1 MFFEHLDDQL
11 KKEAATKVPVRVITA
26 AILEAE
32 QKFESFLSSGDRN
45 QRLAFVS
52 DQIEEICI
60 RTASE
65 AGIDAEIVTPR
76 VMEHLA
82 ADMTDEIYQGIAGSE
97 VNAPKAISPS
107 EAIGG
112 GPEAIQPGQPAP
124 QGYENRYKNIDVK
137 DKQEEWHK
145 ENRLSK
151 SENQD
156 FEYGGK
162 VDDQS
167 RPGSNKG
174 TRYDAD
180 SFDPNEQGKDH
191 KDKGYKMVGGEAG
204 GDTNPESHKNIDTGN
219 AKKVNPRSMNETE
232 KNSSFSLAEA
242 ERYHALRQSGVSHD
256 DAEYVVKNSS
266 WEDFGE
272 GFGRKMDE
280 NELAL
285 KNVLNPTERKQNENK
300 EKSSQDWKN
309 WHNNLSTDDQLT
321 AWKDPFISQKLR
333 EAGVREPSSVM
344 MDKIE
349 RGYEYPDEN
358 GNYTPSGLW
367 MY

>member
-11 KKEAATKVPVRVITA
+11 KKEAATKVPVRAITA

-32 QKFESFLSSGDRN
+32 EKFESFLSSGDRN

-124 QGYENRYKNIDVK
+124 KGYENRYKNRDVE
-137 DKQEEWHK
+137 DKQKEWHK

-180 SFDPNEQGKDH
+180 SFDPNEQDKDH
-191 KDKGYKMVGGEAG
+191 KGEGYKMVGGEAG
-204 GDTNPESHKNIDTGN
+204 GDTNPESHKKDKGN
-219 AKKVNPRSMNETE
+219 AKEINPRSMKETE

-256 DAEYVVKNSS
+256 DAEHIVNSDHKNKM
-266 WEDFGE
+266 WE
-272 GFGRKMDE
+272 
-280 NELAL
+280 
-285 KNVLNPTERKQNENK
+285 K
-300 EKSSQDWKN
+300 EKNKLLAGPENDRPDTEEDN
-309 WHNNLSTDDQLT
+309 WRYNSEEKYPHL
-321 AWKDPFISQKLR
+321 
-333 EAGVREPSSVM
+333 PS
-344 MDKIE
+344 
-349 RGYEYPDEN
+349 EY
-358 GNYTPSGLW
+358 
-367 MY
+367 

>member
-11 KKEAATKVPVRVITA
+11 KKEAATKVPVRAITA

-32 QKFESFLSSGDRN
+32 EKFESFLSSGDRN

-112 GPEAIQPGQPAP
+112 GEETEWKKVPHNEEGQK
-124 QGYENRYKNIDVK
+124 ERYKNRDVK
-137 DKQEEWHK
+137 EKQKEWHGDRQITTSFK
-145 ENRLSK
+145 QSA
-151 SENQD
+151 SENQTI
-156 FEYGGK
+156 EYGGK
-162 VDDQS
+162 VDDHS

-180 SFDPNEQGKDH
+180 PFDPNKQNKNH
-191 KDKGYKMVGGEAG
+191 KGKGYEMVGGEAG
-204 GDTNPESHKNIDTGN
+204 GDTNPESHKKDKGN
-219 AKKVNPRSMNETE
+219 AEEIDPTSGNTDTKVKSPKQNDWHRAPAHPEEKPQFDEINKK
-232 KNSSFSLAEA
+232 SFSLAEA

-256 DAEYVVKNSS
+256 DAEYIIK
-266 WEDFGE
+266 
-272 GFGRKMDE
+272 
-280 NELAL
+280 EL
-285 KNVLNPTERKQNENK
+285 P
-300 EKSSQDWKN
+300 
-309 WHNNLSTDDQLT
+309 
-321 AWKDPFISQKLR
+321 
-333 EAGVREPSSVM
+333 
-344 MDKIE
+344 
-349 RGYEYPDEN
+349 
-358 GNYTPSGLW
+358 
-367 MY
+367 